1 MTSSRDTVR
10 RDSAPDGIVVVDKPQ
25 GWTSHDVVSK
35 MRGLAATRK
44 VGHAGTLD
52 PMATGV
58 LVIGIGKATKLLH
71 YIVGADKDYYT
82 TIRLGFGTDTE
93 DAEGAVLD
101 DTSSAPQQLG
111 LDDVQR
117 AADTLTG
124 HIMQVPS
131 AVSAIKIDGKRA
143 YDRVRAGEDVEI
155 PARPAHVS
163 RFHITGLEKATTE
176 LGQVWDVHASLTV
189 SSGTYVR
196 ALGRDLARALGTE
209 GHLTMLRRTRVGG
222 YGIDSAAS
230 LEELGQQV
238 EREQVI
244 DVLPLAQA
252 ASANFA
258 VRDLTQDEVTALG
271 YGKRLSPQ
279 YRESTAGVGDGSTL
293 SDELMYAAISPA
305 GELIALLRDDGCK
318 AQPVVVF
325 APRQ

>member
-1 MTSSRDTVR
+1 MTSSRNTVR
-10 RDSAPDGIVVVDKPQ
+10 RHSAPDGIVVVDKPQ

-71 YIVGADKDYYT
+71 YIVGADKDYDT

-93 DAEGAVLD
+93 DAEGTSLSE
-101 DTSSAPQQLG
+101 TSSAPQTLEVED
-111 LDDVQR
+111 LQR

-124 HIMQVPS
+124 DIMQVPS

-143 YDRVRAGEDVEI
+143 YDRVRSGEDVVI

-163 RFHITGLEKATTE
+163 RFHITGIEKASSQY
-176 LGQVWDVHASLTV
+176 GDVWDVHASVTV

-222 YGIDSAAS
+222 YSIDTAAP
-230 LEELGQQV
+230 LEALQQQV
-238 EREQVI
+238 AQHQVI

-252 ASANFA
+252 ASASFP
-258 VRDLTQDEVTALG
+258 VRYLSVDEVIALG

-279 YRESTAGVGDGSTL
+279 HQSLKDVEESTASEVTQLYAGVS
-293 SDELMYAAISPA
+293 SH
-305 GELIALLRDDGCK
+305 GELIALLTDDGRR